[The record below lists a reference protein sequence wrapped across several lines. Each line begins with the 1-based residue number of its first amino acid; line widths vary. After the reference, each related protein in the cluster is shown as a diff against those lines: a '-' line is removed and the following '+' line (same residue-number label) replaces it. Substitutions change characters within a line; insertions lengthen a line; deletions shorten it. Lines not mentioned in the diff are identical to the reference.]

1 VILLRAIGAIWLK
14 MTVNALDAKSAMD
27 IPLARIFVG
36 RTSAACAYGDVKEE
50 DEDHHHAYS

>member
-1 VILLRAIGAIWLK
+1 

-36 RTSAACAYGDVKEE
+36 RTSAAYAYGDVKEE
-50 DEDHHHAYS
+50 DEDYHHAYS